1 MASKSP
7 RTGSCRSVL
16 ITPLLFA
23 FAWLLVLPAA
33 AYAQASITGVVRDTS
48 GAVLPG
54 VTIEAASPV
63 LIEKVRSVT
72 ADGGGQYRVV
82 DLRPG
87 TYTVTFT
94 LPGFSTVRREGIELA
109 GTFTATINAEMRVG
123 SLEETITVTGE
134 SPIVDVQST
143 AQQQVLGKDVID
155 SIPSSRTH
163 FSVATLIPAMQ
174 TSNTGDVGGT
184 NSINLVFLTAHGGRN
199 TDQRVMIDGL
209 STNNA
214 EGAGQFSGY
223 LPNMSSTQEM
233 AVDYAAGPA
242 EMPTGGVRMN
252 LIPREGGNV
261 VRGTG
266 FLGGMSGGWMQGS
279 NYDADLKARG
289 LATPNDIKK
298 LWDANIGLGG
308 PIKRDKAWWYA
319 AYRFNG
325 EQVYTGG
332 FGNLNANQADK
343 WLYVPDPT
351 KRLANLHEQRSYNGR
366 LTWQATQKHKISAFY
381 DAQYRCVCP
390 NTLNATTSAE
400 AGNDLQYPHADFMS
414 VTWSSPYTNRLLLE
428 AGVSYHPERWLSVSE
443 TWGPGEG
450 PNKLL
455 IGVTDQADGRVYR
468 ARNTQFSST
477 LTVVTNTRAS
487 MSYVTG
493 SHALKV
499 GFNNQH
505 ATRTSAQQFV
515 PANMSYRFRNGVPNQ
530 ITQTTRPQT
539 IDENIGFDLGLFAQD
554 KWTIGKLTANLGV
567 RFDYLTTY
575 FPPQHL
581 GPTTFFPNRDISFPH
596 IDWVNWKDV
605 TPRLGAVYDLFG
617 NGRTALRVS
626 LNKYMV
632 AFGLQGTFGDG
643 SNPINLIPTTTT
655 RSWNDSF
662 YGAGDPR
669 TGNYVPDCD
678 LTSPLGNAECGAMAD
693 RNFGLNIPSAAVDP
707 DIIQGFGT
715 RGYNWEFST
724 GIQHQLT
731 PVISVDVA
739 FFRRWYGNFI
749 AIDNLATTAADY
761 SRFSITAP
769 TDSRLPNGGG
779 YTIGNLYD
787 LNPDKVGQVNSLYT
801 SAENYGKQIERWNG
815 VDVGVNTRFGNRILL
830 QGGMSVGRTV
840 TDNCEVLA
848 KSPEIISGRAAETAT
863 AQVALPTTPAGVP
876 YCHVDTGF
884 LTQVKGFGSYTV
896 PKIDVQAS
904 ASVQSYVAT
913 GTGTTTSGPRI
924 DANYVATNAVIAPSL
939 GRNLSGGLANATV
952 NLLATGQLY
961 GERVNQV
968 DLRVAKIL
976 TFGRTRT
983 SASLD
988 LYNLFNLNSVT
999 VENAN
1004 YASFRVPLAAMQAR
1018 FMKLGVQIDF

>member
-1 MASKSP
+1 
-7 RTGSCRSVL
+7 
-16 ITPLLFA
+16 
-23 FAWLLVLPAA
+23 
-33 AYAQASITGVVRDTS
+33 
-48 GAVLPG
+48 
-54 VTIEAASPV
+54 
-63 LIEKVRSVT
+63 
-72 ADGGGQYRVV
+72 
-82 DLRPG
+82 
-87 TYTVTFT
+87 
-94 LPGFSTVRREGIELA
+94 
-109 GTFTATINAEMRVG
+109 
-123 SLEETITVTGE
+123 TVTGA

-155 SIPSSRTH
+155 NIPSSRTH
-163 FSVATLIPAMQ
+163 FSIANLIPAMN

-184 NSINLVFLTAHGGRN
+184 NAIQLVFLTAHGGRT

-214 EGAGQFSGY
+214 EGAGQYSGY

-233 AVDYAAGPA
+233 SIDYAAGSA
-242 EMPTGGVRMN
+242 EMPTGGVRVN
-252 LIPREGGNV
+252 LIPREGGNAI
-261 VRGTG
+261 RGTG
-266 FLGGMSGGWMQGS
+266 FVNGMGGSWMQGS

-298 LWDANIGLGG
+298 LWDLNVGIGG

-319 AYRFNG
+319 AYRYNG

-343 WLYVPDPT
+343 WLYVPDPNN
-351 KRLANLHEQRSYNGR
+351 RLANLHHQRSLNGR
-366 LTWQATQKHKISAFY
+366 LTWQATPKHKFSGFY
-381 DAQYRCVCP
+381 DDQYRCVCP
-390 NTLNATTSAE
+390 NTLNATTSIE
-400 AGNDLQYPHADFMS
+400 AGNDLQYPGADFMAL
-414 VTWSSPYTNRLLLE
+414 TWSSPYTNRLLLE

-468 ARNTQFSST
+468 ARSGQFSST

-493 SHALKV
+493 THAVKL

-505 ATRTSAQQFV
+505 ATRSSDQKFV
-515 PANMSYRFRNGVPNQ
+515 PANVAYRFRNGVPNL
-530 ITQTTRPQT
+530 ITQRTNPQL
-539 IDENIGFDLGLFAQD
+539 IEENLGWDLGLFAQD
-554 KWTIGKLTANLGV
+554 KWTVGRLTANIGV
-567 RFDYLTTY
+567 RYDYLTSE
-575 FPPQHL
+575 FPEQHL
-581 GPTTFFPNRDISFPH
+581 GPTTFVPNRDISFPQQ
-596 IDWVNWKDV
+596 DWLNWKDV

-626 LNKYMV
+626 LNKYML

-662 YGAGDPR
+662 YGVGDPR

-678 LTSPLGNAECGAMAD
+678 LTSPLNNAECGAMSD

-707 DIIQGFGT
+707 DILRGYGK

-724 GIQHQLT
+724 GVQHQLT
-731 PVISVDVA
+731 PTMSVDVA

-749 AIDNLATTAADY
+749 AIDNTATTVADY
-761 SRFSITAP
+761 SQFSIVAP

-787 LNPDKVGQVNSLYT
+787 LNPNKVGQISSLYT
-801 SAENYGKQIERWNG
+801 FSDNFGKQIEHWNG
-815 VDVGVNTRFGNRILL
+815 VDAGVNTRFGNRILL
-830 QGGMSVGRTV
+830 QGGLSTGRTV

-848 KSPEIISGRAAETAT
+848 KSPEIISGLLATTST
-863 AQVALPTTPAGVP
+863 AQVVLPTTPVGVP
-876 YCHVDTGF
+876 YCNQNTGF
-884 LTQVKGFGSYTV
+884 LTQIKGFGSYTI
-896 PKIDVQAS
+896 PKIEVQAS
-904 ASVQSYVAT
+904 ASVQSYVAPGTASTT
-913 GTGTTTSGPRI
+913 GLAASGPNI
-924 DANYVATNAVIAPSL
+924 SANYVATNAAISPSL
-939 GRNLSGGLANATV
+939 GRVLSGGAANATV
-952 NLLATGQLY
+952 NLVAPGELY
-961 GERVNQV
+961 AARVHQV
-968 DLRVAKIL
+968 DVRVAKIL
-976 TFGRTRT
+976 TFGRART
-983 SASLD
+983 SVSLD
-988 LYNLFNLNSVT
+988 LYNLFNLNTVT

-1004 YASFRVPLAAMQAR
+1004 FASWRAPLGIMQAR
-1018 FMKLGVQIDF
+1018 FMKLGAQIDF